1 MIGGAVSL
9 SHLTD
14 VPSRPA
20 MRWHVSLVAAAA
32 AVAIAA
38 VVATAPAVAGD
49 RAIIDTTRSPQA
61 TMQMVDLADVRWTG
75 GLLGERFEA
84 CRDSMIPYLWTVL
97 RDPQES
103 HAWDNFLMAA
113 GRGEGRG
120 DGRPHGPPFNDGDFL
135 KWLEALIQAQAVAP
149 AETAAAMAAV
159 QGPTVDEI
167 IAVIAAAQRDD
178 GYLHTP
184 TIVRQQRS
192 AADAKEFADREHF
205 ETYNMGHL
213 MTTACVHHRA
223 TGKTSLL
230 DCGRKAA
237 DYLDRLARERPE
249 ELARNAICPSHSMGV
264 VELYRL
270 TREPRYRELARRLI
284 EIRSLVP
291 ADVGGD
297 QNQDRIPFRESRE
310 AVGHAVRANYL
321 YAGVA
326 DLYAEDGD
334 RSLLEPLLAI
344 DRNVETRKRYVT
356 GMTGALYDGASPDG
370 VPAKLHP
377 AIKTVH
383 QAYGR
388 DYQLPN
394 LTAYNE
400 TCATI
405 GYGMWLWRML
415 LVTGEA
421 RYADLFEE
429 TLYNGILPGV
439 SLDGRTYFYVN
450 PLRKLHDFTV
460 PLRWSRTRM
469 ATIPSSFCCPP
480 NVARTIAEAHNYL
493 YAVSPDTL
501 WVHLY
506 GSSTLDTRLPAGDRV
521 RLRQETDYPWS
532 GTVTLVIDE
541 APEGELAVKVRI
553 PGWVRPGAA
562 AIRVTG
568 EPVAEPPTPGSYA
581 TLRRHYRAGDRIELS
596 LPHAPVLVEASP
608 LVEETFGQVAVRSG
622 PLIYCLESKDLP
634 AGVRLSDVILSAA
647 TDDGGL
653 TTKAATIAGTAV
665 QAVVAPGLVRQ
676 RPAWTSDALYRA
688 AEPARAQ
695 PAQLTFI
702 PYFAWGNRGDSE
714 MTVWLPAAW
723 R

>member
-1 MIGGAVSL
+1 VIAAAVSL
-9 SHLTD
+9 PETTD
-14 VPSRPA
+14 VPSRREVRRHVALIGVA
-20 MRWHVSLVAAAA
+20 MIAAAFA
-32 AVAIAA
+32 R
-38 VVATAPAVAGD
+38 APATAGD
-49 RAIIDTTRSPQA
+49 RAIIDTSRSPQT

-113 GRGEGRG
+113 GRGDGRG

-135 KWLEALIQAQAVAP
+135 KWLEALIQAEAVAP
-149 AETAAAMAAV
+149 ACTAAATAAV
-159 QGPTVDEI
+159 QVPAVDEI

-184 TIVRQQRS
+184 TIVRQRRA
-192 AADAKEFADREHF
+192 AADAQEFADREHF

-249 ELARNAICPSHSMGV
+249 ELARNAICPSHYMGV

-297 QNQDRIPFRESRE
+297 QNQDRIPFLESRE

-326 DLYAEDGD
+326 DLYAENGD
-334 RSLLEPLLAI
+334 QSLLEPLVAI

-439 SLDGRTYFYVN
+439 SLDGRSYFYVN

-501 WVHLY
+501 WIHLY
-506 GSSTLDTRLPAGDRV
+506 GSSTLDTRLPAGGRI

-532 GTVTLVIDE
+532 GAVTLVIDE
-541 APEGELAVKVRI
+541 APEGEIALNVRI

-562 AIRVTG
+562 AIRVNG
-568 EPVAEPPTPGSYA
+568 EPVAEPLTPGSYA
-581 TLRRHYRAGDRIELS
+581 IVRRHYRPGDRIELA
-596 LPHAPVLVEASP
+596 LPHAPMLVEASP

-622 PLIYCLESKDLP
+622 PLIYCLESNDLP
-634 AGVRLSDVILSAA
+634 AGVRLSDVMLSATGTGA
-647 TDDGGL
+647 GL
-653 TTKAATIAGTAV
+653 TTTPATIAGTKV

-676 RPAWTSDALYRA
+676 RPAWTSDALYRE
-688 AEPARAQ
+688 AEPSSAK

-702 PYFAWGNRGDSE
+702 PYFAWGNRGDTE
-714 MTVWLPAAW
+714 MTIWLPAAW

>member
-1 MIGGAVSL
+1 MTGFAVTASAISL
-9 SHLTD
+9 
-14 VPSRPA
+14 VPSRFNPRRHA
-20 MRWHVSLVAAAA
+20 SLWSLAVAAT
-32 AVAIAA
+32 V
-38 VVATAPAVAGD
+38 TMPASAGD
-49 RAIIDTTRSPQA
+49 RGLVDTSRSPQA
-61 TMQMVDLADVRWTG
+61 TMQMIDLDGVRWAG
-75 GLLGERFEA
+75 GLLGERFDT

-97 RDPQES
+97 RDPKES

-113 GRGEGRG
+113 GVGEGRG

-135 KWLEALIQAQAVAP
+135 KWLEARIQAEAVAP
-149 AETAAAMAAV
+149 AETVAAAAAV
-159 QGPTVDEI
+159 DMPGVDEI
-167 IAVIAAAQRDD
+167 IAVIAKAQRND

-184 TIVRQQRS
+184 TIVRQRRS
-192 AADAKEFADREHF
+192 AEDAKEFADREHF

-230 DCGRKAA
+230 DCARKAA

-270 TREPRYRELARRLI
+270 TREPRYLELARRLVD
-284 EIRSLVP
+284 IRSLVP
-291 ADVGGD
+291 SEVGGD

-326 DLYAEDGD
+326 DLVAEDGD
-334 RSLLEPLLAI
+334 RTLLEPLLAI

-415 LVTGEA
+415 LATGEA

-439 SLDGRTYFYVN
+439 SLDGRSYFYVN
-450 PLRKLHDFTV
+450 PLRKLQDFKV
-460 PLRWSRTRM
+460 PLRWSRSRM

-480 NVARTIAEAHNYL
+480 NVARTVAEAHNYVFT
-493 YAVSPDTL
+493 VSPGTL

-506 GSSTLDTRLPAGDRV
+506 AASALDTTLPDGGRV
-521 RLRQETDYPWS
+521 RVRQETDYPWS
-532 GTVTLVIDE
+532 GAVTLAVDE
-541 APEGELAVKVRI
+541 APAREITLKLRI
-553 PGWVRPGAA
+553 PGWVRRGGASLS
-562 AIRVTG
+562 VNG
-568 EPVAEPPTPGSYA
+568 KPVAESPTSGTYAVLTRVFRPG
-581 TLRRHYRAGDRIELS
+581 DQVELS
-596 LPHAPVLVEASP
+596 LGFAPVLVEANP
-608 LVEETFGQVAVRSG
+608 LVEETFGQVAIRHG
-622 PLIYCLESKDLP
+622 PLVYCLESNDLP
-634 AGVRLSDVILSAA
+634 DGVRLSDVVLAA
-647 TDDGGL
+647 AAEHGGL
-653 TTKAATIAGTAV
+653 STKAATIANTKVLAV
-665 QAVVAPGLVRQ
+665 MASGFVRQ
-676 RPAWTSDALYRA
+676 RPAWNDDNLYREVEA
-688 AEPARAQ
+688 AGAK

>member
-1 MIGGAVSL
+1 VSGCAVATASVI
-9 SHLTD
+9 TI
-14 VPSRPA
+14 VPSRFRARRHVSFWSVVAASAAVLPVIAPA
-20 MRWHVSLVAAAA
+20 M
-32 AVAIAA
+32 
-38 VVATAPAVAGD
+38 AGD
-49 RAIIDTTRSPQA
+49 RGLVDTSRSPQA
-61 TMQMVDLADVRWTG
+61 TMQMVDLDGVRWSG
-75 GLLGERFEA
+75 GLLGERFIA

-113 GRGEGRG
+113 GEGEGRG
-120 DGRPHGPPFNDGDFL
+120 DGHPHGPPFNDGDFL
-135 KWLEALIQAQAVAP
+135 KWLEARIQAEAVAP
-149 AETAAAMAAV
+149 AESAAAAAAV
-159 QGPTVDEI
+159 NMPGVDDI
-167 IAVIAAAQRDD
+167 IAVIAKAQRDD

-184 TIVRQQRS
+184 TIVRQRRS
-192 AADAKEFADREHF
+192 TEAAKEFADREHF

-230 DCGRKAA
+230 DCARKAA

-249 ELARNAICPSHSMGV
+249 ELARNAICPSHAMGV
-264 VELYRL
+264 VELYRQ
-270 TREPRYRELARRLI
+270 TREPRYLELARRLI

-291 ADVGGD
+291 PEIGGD

-326 DLYAEDGD
+326 DLVAEDGD
-334 RSLLEPLLAI
+334 RTLLEPLLAI

-370 VPAKLHP
+370 APAKLHP

-415 LVTGEA
+415 LATGEA

-439 SLDGRTYFYVN
+439 SLDGRSYFYVN
-450 PLRKLHDFTV
+450 PLRKLQDFKV
-460 PLRWSRTRM
+460 PLRWSRSRM

-480 NVARTIAEAHNYL
+480 NVARTVAEAHNYV
-493 YAVSPDTL
+493 YTVSPATL

-506 GSSTLDTRLPAGDRV
+506 AASTLDTTLPDGGRL

-532 GTVTLVIDE
+532 GTAALTIDE
-541 APEGELAVKVRI
+541 APARDLTLKLRI
-553 PGWVRPGAA
+553 PGWVHRGTA
-562 AIRVTG
+562 AIRVNG
-568 EPVAEPPTPGSYA
+568 QPVTEQPSPGTYA
-581 TLRRHYRAGDRIELS
+581 AITRAFQRGDRIELS
-596 LPHAPVLVEASP
+596 LGFSPALIEANP
-608 LVEETFGQVAVRSG
+608 LVEETFGQVAVRHG
-622 PLIYCLESKDLP
+622 PLVYCLESNDLP
-634 AGVRLSDVILSAA
+634 AGVRLSDVVLAA
-647 TDDGGL
+647 AADHGSL
-653 TTKAATIAGTAV
+653 QTKATIVAGTKMLAV
-665 QAVVAPGLVRQ
+665 MAPGFVRQ
-676 RPAWTSDALYRA
+676 SPRWADDDLYRKV
-688 AEPARAQ
+688 EPAGAK

-702 PYFAWGNRGDSE
+702 PYFAWGNRGESE